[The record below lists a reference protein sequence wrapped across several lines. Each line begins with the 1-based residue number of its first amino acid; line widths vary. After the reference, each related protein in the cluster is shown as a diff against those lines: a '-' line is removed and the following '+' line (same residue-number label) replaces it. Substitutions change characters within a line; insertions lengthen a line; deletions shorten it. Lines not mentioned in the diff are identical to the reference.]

1 VPEKNQSTQFIM
13 DSAYDAKSIF
23 QFVQDRGRT
32 PIIDHNPKRK
42 DSREAF
48 DAVTKEHYKKRS
60 VVEGANSH
68 LKDWLLPDKVLVRG
82 IKKVSFELICGVLCL
97 AVIKILEQFILPSL
111 I

>member
-1 VPEKNQSTQFIM
+1 MQN
-13 DSAYDAKSIF
+13 
-23 QFVQDRGRT
+23 RGRT